1 MVGGTAGW
9 MTASY
14 WAKVLGENM
23 KITVIA
29 SDCQ

>member
-1 MVGGTAGW
+1 

-14 WAKVLGENM
+14 WAKVFGENM